1 MAQYYI
7 IRHGET
13 DLNRR
18 GLLQGRSNSPLNE
31 TGKEQARYAAIF
43 LAAHGIR
50 FDRIY
55 TSPAMRAIETGMI
68 VTGGNVEFKVSD
80 DLMEMD
86 YGPYE
91 GTSLRN
97 MPPELVTFFEDFNNN
112 PAPEGM
118 EKLEDVVK
126 RTKNFME
133 SIASEREGTILISTH
148 AIAMKGILEALTPGA
163 NGYFWSYYIGNCGI
177 YRTVY
182 ENGRFSVPEEFYP
195 EKKDA

>member
-31 TGKEQARYAAIF
+31 TGRQQARYAAAF
-43 LAAHGIR
+43 LAAHGVT

-68 VTGGNVEFKVSD
+68 ITGGQVEFQIND

-91 GTSLRN
+91 GVSLTD
-97 MPPELVTFFEDFNNN
+97 MPPELATFFEDFVHN

-118 EKLEDVVK
+118 EQLSAVVA
-126 RTKNFME
+126 RTGKFME
-133 SIASEREGTILISTH
+133 DIASGGPGTILVSTH

-163 NGYFWSYYIGNCGI
+163 DGYFWSYNIGNCGI

-182 ENGRFSVPEEFYP
+182 EDGRFSVPEEIYP
-195 EKKDA
+195 EKK

>member
-1 MAQYYI
+1 MAEYYI

-13 DLNRR
+13 DLNRKKC
-18 GLLQGRSNSPLNE
+18 LQGRSNSPLNE
-31 TGKEQARYAAIF
+31 TGRQQARYAAAF
-43 LAAHGIR
+43 LAAHGIT

-68 VTGGNVEFKVSD
+68 VTGGSVEFKISD

-91 GTSLRN
+91 GVSLQN
-97 MPPELVTFFEDFNNN
+97 LPPELMTFFEDFNNN

-118 EKLEDVVK
+118 EKLSSVVE
-126 RTKNFME
+126 RTGKFME
-133 SIASEREGTILISTH
+133 SIASERPGRILISTH

-182 ENGRFSVPEEFYP
+182 EGGHFSVPEEIYP
-195 EKKDA
+195 EKEIC